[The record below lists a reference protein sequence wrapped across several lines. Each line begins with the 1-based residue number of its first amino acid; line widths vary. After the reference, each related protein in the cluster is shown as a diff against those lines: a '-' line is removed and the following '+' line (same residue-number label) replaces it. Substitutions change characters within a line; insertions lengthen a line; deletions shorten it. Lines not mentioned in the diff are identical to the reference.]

1 MSQKI
6 SFKGEAREKLLKG
19 VMQLNDVVASTLGPS
34 GHSVILD
41 LNPGNP
47 VATKDGVTVAKA
59 IKVDDFEENAGVQML
74 KQASMQ
80 TADEAGDGTT
90 TATVLASAMYKW
102 GIEHGSD
109 GKYNSVAVKNGM
121 ESALNDIVEYIK
133 ENISKPVTDTNQLYQ
148 IATIS
153 ANGDGEIG
161 QLVGKALDEAG
172 LDGAVTIEESKTGET
187 YLDVVEG
194 IQFNQGYKSPY
205 LVTDNETMTAVLED
219 VVIVFAD
226 QKLNEIKPLIP
237 LLNAV
242 AAHNKSLLI
251 VAEDIGG
258 EVISTLV
265 VNKIRAGLKVV
276 AVKAPEFGDRR
287 KAALEDMAILTGGT
301 VVSPDKGMRI
311 DKFQEEWFGSAKK
324 VTVSR
329 DTTTIIGADG
339 FMDNITKRIEEI
351 KSQIDTATSSYDKEQ
366 LQTRLARFAGGVSV
380 MYVGGHTE
388 LEMNEKKDRVDDAL
402 HATRAAL
409 EEGVCPGGG
418 RALQFAAYRT
428 VLADKVRKEQPIV
441 DIENPV
447 PTKKEVNKD
456 FEFGRALV
464 LQACQL
470 PFVKILENVGYN
482 DSDIKKLL
490 ADAERNED
498 PWVSLDLTKNVYTNM
513 LVAGIIDPTKVIRL
527 ALKNA
532 VSVAST
538 MLTSE
543 ALVVNVPEKKE
554 HSEPDYGPMM

>member
-1 MSQKI
+1 MQKI
-6 SFKGEAREKLLKG
+6 SYSVEAREKLLKG
-19 VMQLNDVVASTLGPS
+19 VQTLNDVVASTLGPS
-34 GHSVILD
+34 GHSVVLD

-47 VATKDGVTVAKA
+47 VATKDGVTVARA

-90 TATVLASAMYKW
+90 TATVLASAMYGW
-102 GIEHGSD
+102 GFKYGHDSH
-109 GKYNSVAVKNGM
+109 KMYNSVAVKRGM
-121 ESALNDIVEYIK
+121 ESALNDVVNYIK
-133 ENISKPVTDTNQLYQ
+133 ENVSKPVTDKSQLYQ

-153 ANGDGEIG
+153 ANGDKEIG

-187 YLDVVEG
+187 YLDIVEG

-205 LVTDNETMTAVLED
+205 LVTDNDTMTAVLEN
-219 VVIVFAD
+219 VVILFAD
-226 QKLNEIKPLIP
+226 QKLNDIKPLIP
-237 LLNAV
+237 MLNSV
-242 AAHNKSLLI
+242 AASDKSLLI

-301 VVSPDKGMRI
+301 VVSPDKGMRL
-311 DKFQEEWFGSAKK
+311 DKFDLNWFGTAKK

-329 DTTTIIGADG
+329 DTTTIIGAEGNID
-339 FMDNITKRIEEI
+339 DITKRVEEI
-351 KSQIDTATSSYDKEQ
+351 KNQIDIASSNYDKEQ

-388 LEMNEKKDRVDDAL
+388 LEMKEKKDRVDDAL

-418 RALQFAAYRT
+418 RALQIAAYNVNRCERT
-428 VLADKVRKEQPIV
+428 Q
-441 DIENPV
+441 NS
-447 PTKKEVNKD
+447 D
-456 FEFGRALV
+456 FEFGRDLV
-464 LQACQL
+464 LQACNL
-470 PFVKILENVGYN
+470 PFRTILKNVGY
-482 DSDIKKLL
+482 STEDIDKFV
-490 ADAERNED
+490 ANAERQED
-498 PWVSLDLTKNVYTNM
+498 AWVSLNLANDKYENM
-513 LVAGIIDPTKVIRL
+513 MEAGIIDPTKVIRL

-543 ALVVNVPEKKE
+543 ALVVNIPEKKE
-554 HSEPDYGPMM
+554 TTDYDPSLL